1 MNRVHDYQALEDQYV
16 HGSMSLRE
24 LCRLNDIK
32 HHSPVVTRARAD
44 HWDEKR
50 AAFQG
55 KVDARVDDKVA
66 AVQAARRA
74 RAMEVTDHAF
84 DAVDRVLVRMVED
97 LNATTYVRRHD
108 AAGAEIW
115 VEEPVVRV
123 TPAAAAQLIDR
134 LNALVGRPGSIE
146 EHRGTLDLNLSG
158 LPPNILA
165 ALAEVAGRRAEPRT
179 VGSSP
184 IPLLEGPVKAN

>member
-84 DAVDRVLVRMVED
+84 DAVDKVLTRMVED

-108 AAGAEIW
+108 SAGAEIW
-115 VEEPVVRV
+115 VEEPIVRV

>member
-32 HHSPVVTRARAD
+32 HHSPVVTHARAD

-66 AVQAARRA
+66 AQQAARR
-74 RAMEVTDHAF
+74 
-84 DAVDRVLVRMVED
+84 
-97 LNATTYVRRHD
+97 
-108 AAGAEIW
+108 
-115 VEEPVVRV
+115 
-123 TPAAAAQLIDR
+123 
-134 LNALVGRPGSIE
+134 
-146 EHRGTLDLNLSG
+146 
-158 LPPNILA
+158 
-165 ALAEVAGRRAEPRT
+165 AEVAGRRAEPRT